1 MARMSPRP
9 WLTAALAVW
18 PLMAPA
24 DAARGIGAAPLAADT
39 LEGLRWQAR
48 PVVVLGPAA
57 QVAAQIEALQARAP
71 DLAERGV
78 TVLTEGPGAARFDP
92 DGGFRVLLIGKDGGV
107 KMDERR
113 PVTAHDI
120 IALIDS
126 MPMRQAEER

>member
-1 MARMSPRP
+1 MVRMSPRP

-24 DAARGIGAAPLAADT
+24 DAARGVGSSPLTADA
-39 LEGLRWQAR
+39 LEALRWQAR
-48 PVVVLGPAA
+48 PVVVLGPAPD
-57 QVAAQIEALQARAP
+57 VAAQIKALQAQAP
-71 DLAERGV
+71 ALAERGV
-78 TVLTEGPGAARFDP
+78 TILTDGPGAARFDP

-113 PVTAHDI
+113 PVTPDRI
-120 IALIDS
+120 VALIDS